1 MGMQNSKL
9 IIAFLFISCLSFA
22 QMPGSDTDKYGCI
35 GSAGYTYSQIK
46 KECIQIFNED
56 IKLSSTGEESYS
68 TQSCVIFNENKKK
81 AEVFLSNEV
90 NSFVLKRKQKD
101 GKVWWEKSGIQLS
114 EINGGYELK
123 KDGVLIYKS

>member
-1 MGMQNSKL
+1 MKNL
-9 IIAFLFISCLSFA
+9 IAIFLLTIPLMVFS
-22 QMPGSDTDKYGCI
+22 QVPGSDRDKHGCI

-46 KECIQIFNED
+46 KECIQIFNEE

-68 TQSCVIFNENKKK
+68 TQTCIIFNETKKK
-81 AEVFLSNEV
+81 AEVFLPNEA

-101 GKVWWEKSGIQLS
+101 GKIWWEKSGIELS